1 MEPVKKNYSIFAH
14 AMHSRLQLIKD
25 KINSNPEMT
34 AQEMVTLN
42 KKYFDLIADSV
53 DTYHHYKAGRT
64 DYMNAAELFL
74 STLDHNEKSI
84 KNQPFWKPKN

>member
-14 AMHSRLQLIKD
+14 AMHSRLQLIRD
-25 KINSNPEMT
+25 KIDTNPEMT
-34 AQEMVTLN
+34 AQEMVSLN

-74 STLDHNEKSI
+74 STLNRDGQEIQN
-84 KNQPFWKPKN
+84 